1 LNINAPY
8 QLFLNSL
15 KLTFLHITP
24 YQFDYTW
31 RIRSKQIMHAVIWYM
46 EEGEIRFS
54 INGMNY
60 EAKKG
65 QLVFLPP
72 QSIIE
77 GHAVS
82 SQIGIVSINFAA
94 ELSLLN
100 ERIWSDI
107 FKLPIGYPSY
117 DMTTIEPVIRSMLKE
132 STEVS
137 FAQSLLLQSSLQRL
151 LALMFNQYYPFH
163 NAQILPNLD
172 PRVQAVIEYI
182 SLQPEYTPI
191 MAELCEIVHLSESY
205 LRKLFI
211 DYTGLPPLAFI
222 HQFKIEQ
229 AQKRLLS
236 STERVA
242 EIAFHL
248 GFKDANYFSRLF
260 KKKTGYT
267 PNDYRQKLRKWMND

>member
-1 LNINAPY
+1 MNASY

-15 KLTFLHITP
+15 KLTFLHITS

-31 RIRSKQIMHAVIWYM
+31 RIRSKRIMHGVLWSI

-54 INGMNY
+54 VNELNY

-72 QSIIE
+72 QSLIT

-100 ERIWSDI
+100 GQLWSDI
-107 FKLPIGYPSY
+107 LKLPIVYPAY
-117 DMTTIEPVIRSMLKE
+117 DMREIEPVIRSMLKE
-132 STEVS
+132 STETS
-137 FAQSLLLQSSLQRL
+137 FAQSILLQSSLQRL
-151 LALMFNQYYPFH
+151 LALIFNQYYH
-163 NAQILPNLD
+163 VQDAQVIPNLD

-182 SLQPEYTPI
+182 SLQPEHAPVLT
-191 MAELCEIVHLSESY
+191 ELCELVHVSESY

-211 DYTGLPPLAFI
+211 DYTGMSPLAFI
-222 HQFKIEQ
+222 HQLKIEQ
-229 AQKRLLS
+229 AQKQLLS
-236 STERVA
+236 GTERVA
-242 EIAFHL
+242 EIAYRL

-267 PNDYRQKLRKWMND
+267 PNDYRQKLRNWMSD

>member
-1 LNINAPY
+1 MNAPY

-31 RIRSKQIMHAVIWYM
+31 RISSRQIRHAVLWYM

-54 INGMNY
+54 VNGITH

-72 QSIIE
+72 QSVIA

-82 SQIGIVSINFAA
+82 TQISIVSINFSA

-100 ERIWSDI
+100 EKIWSDI
-107 FKLPIGYPSY
+107 FKLPIGYSAY
-117 DMTTIEPVIRSMLKE
+117 DMTTIEPVISSMLKE
-132 STEVS
+132 STETS
-137 FAQSLLLQSSLQRL
+137 FAQSMLLQSSMQRL
-151 LALMFNQYYPFH
+151 LALMFNQYYQFQ
-163 NAQILPNLD
+163 NAQVIPNLD

-182 SLQPEYTPI
+182 SLQPEYTPVL
-191 MAELCEIVHLSESY
+191 AELCELVHVSESY

-211 DYTGLPPLAFI
+211 DDTGMPPLTFI

-236 STERVA
+236 GTERVA
-242 EIAFHL
+242 EIAYHL

-267 PNDYRQKLRKWMND
+267 PNDYRQKLRNWMSD